1 MAKIFPFRGI
11 RYNKAKIK
19 NLSKV
24 MSPPYDIVSPSMQ
37 EFYYQ
42 LSDFNVIKL
51 ILGKEFTGDTQYNNR
66 YVRSAASFEGW
77 LRHNVMITDEKPAIY
92 IYEQRFT
99 VSGKKYV
106 RLGFIALLR
115 LEDMGRGKVFPH
127 EETLSKPKLDRI
139 ELIRATHANF
149 DSIFMMYS
157 DEKDKVIKIL
167 KKFMRKKPTIEA
179 KDQQKVVHRLWVV
192 NTRGAIN
199 RIMAEMRDKS
209 VFIADGHHRYEAAQ
223 RFKNEMKERNTR
235 FSEEEYYNHVM
246 VYLTPMEGSGLL
258 VFPIH
263 RLVKPLPALDLKQF
277 EEELK
282 NYFDIMTF
290 PFSKRSEPQV
300 RKKVLRELGKR
311 QNQHAL
317 VMLLKEAPRYYLL
330 TLKNEELVDVLVE
343 EEKPSAWK
351 HLDVTILH
359 TIIMNKIL
367 SINNEEQINYTKD
380 AGEAAEGVL
389 SGPYQLAFLLNPTKV
404 PDIITIAGE
413 YVKMPQKS
421 TYFYPKLLSGLVMNR
436 IELGEKV
443 EY

>member
-1 MAKIFPFRGI
+1 MAKTFPFRGV

-24 MSPPYDIVSPSMQ
+24 MSPPYDVISPEMQ

-51 ILGKEFTGDTQYNNR
+51 ILGKSFPGDTQYNNR
-66 YVRSAASFEGW
+66 YVRAASSFEGW
-77 LRHNVMITDEKPAIY
+77 MRHNVLTTDEKPSIY

-115 LEDMGRGKVFPH
+115 LEDVGRGKIFPH

-139 ELIRATHANF
+139 ELIRSTHANF

-157 DEKDKVIKIL
+157 DEKEKAIKIF
-167 KKFMRKKPTIEA
+167 KKFMRKKPTIEV
-179 KDQQKVVHRLWVV
+179 KDQQKVVHRLWMVAA
-192 NTRGAIN
+192 RGPIN
-199 RIMAEMRDKS
+199 RLMAEMRDKS
-209 VFIADGHHRYEAAQ
+209 VFIADGHHRYEAAL

-235 FSEEEYYNHVM
+235 FSEEEYYNHIM
-246 VYLTPMEGSGLL
+246 VYLTPMEGAGLL

-263 RLVKPLPALDLKQF
+263 RLIKPLPSLDLGQF

-282 NYFDIMTF
+282 NYFEVMTF
-290 PFSKRSEPQV
+290 PFSKRSETKA
-300 RKKVLRELGKR
+300 RKKILRELKKR
-311 QNQHAL
+311 QNQHAY
-317 VMLLKEAPRYYLL
+317 VMLLKEELRYYLL
-330 TLKNEELVDVLVE
+330 TLKNEEAVDVLVE
-343 EEKPSAWK
+343 EEKPAAWK

-367 SINNEEQINYTKD
+367 GITNEEQIDYVKEVED
-380 AGEAAEGVL
+380 AVAGVR
-389 SGPYQLAFLLNPTKV
+389 SGPYQLAFILNPTKIS
-404 PDIITIAGE
+404 DIITIAGE

-436 IELGEKV
+436 IDLGEKINS
-443 EY
+443 